1 MTASNEPKMTPSPDV
16 LTAHLEGEAV
26 LLDMETKR
34 YYRLNDTA
42 AAIWR
47 GLEKGLT
54 RTELRESLLQEYE
67 IDGPALDA
75 ALDRMMA
82 AFEERRLVIQQSP

>member
-1 MTASNEPKMTPSPDV
+1 MTANEPKMTPSPDV

-26 LLDMETKR
+26 LLDMDTKR

-54 RTELRESLLQEYE
+54 RAELRESLLQEYE
-67 IDGPALDA
+67 IDGPALDD

-82 AFEERRLVIQQSP
+82 AFAERRLVIQQSP